1 MIDVCVFVY
10 AYSMLYCEQTDK
22 VGWGVH
28 ERDPYMVNQK
38 LRDDLTDQLCR
49 AILSLD
55 TMEECY
61 QFFEDICTVGEL
73 RAMAQRLDVAR
84 MLYAGNTY
92 DDIVAR
98 TGASTATISRVKRC
112 LNYGADGY
120 TLVLEKGIAAPLTDK
135 EDH

>member
-1 MIDVCVFVY
+1 
-10 AYSMLYCEQTDK
+10 
-22 VGWGVH
+22 
-28 ERDPYMVNQK
+28 MVNQK

-61 QFFEDICTVGEL
+61 QFFEDVCTIGEL

-84 MLYAGNTY
+84 MLYAGSTY
-92 DDIVAR
+92 DDIVAH

-120 TLVLEKGIAAPLTDK
+120 TLVLEKGISEPLIDK
-135 EDH
+135 EDLR